1 MYPFKQSQ
9 KGDTIIREFASD
21 VDSEELV
28 WHRDRSDRYVKVLE
42 GSGWYLQVD
51 NQIPQKLIE
60 GSVYFIPANNYHR
73 VIRGKDSLI
82 VSIKEHKMKITRRQL
97 KRIIKEELA
106 HSRAGGDSPVL
117 VRYGDRSEIV
127 YNSYELDDLLDSLG
141 PSVPYSIDDL
151 GDMEP
156 RDMPIGRGIEQMAEE
171 RTRLMEYEQYVDEDG
186 NVYDDEGNVT
196 RRGKSFGRRYGGGTY
211 GTRGLP
217 PSRRSSSRRKTTF
230 AGSAANAPLIAA
242 VEAALSVKSNNFLQS
257 ILDQLK
263 KGRGLSSKQKAIVKK
278 ILVKTDPEA
287 AKLFEVRLSESAEMH
302 RCMDG
307 RMVKPESEA
316 CLVDIMDRI
325 DDAEFHRNSH
335 SCGSENR
342 VYYNGLLKGL
352 RTRRNALSK
361 ILQVD

>member
-9 KGDTIIREFASD
+9 KGDTIIREFAPD

-51 NQIPQKLIE
+51 NQVPQKLIE

-73 VIRGKDSLI
+73 VIRGKDSLV
-82 VSIKEHKMKITRRQL
+82 VSIKENKMKVTRSRLRQ
-97 KRIIKEELA
+97 IIKEEMA
-106 HSRAGGDSPVL
+106 HSRAGGEFPVL
-117 VRYGDRSEIV
+117 VRYRDRSEIV
-127 YNSYELDDLLDSLG
+127 YSSDELEDLLDFIG
-141 PSVPYSIDDL
+141 AGVAYSIDNL
-151 GDMEP
+151 GDMEA
-156 RDMPIGRGIEQMAEE
+156 RDMPVGHGIERMAEE

-217 PSRRSSSRRKTTF
+217 PSRRPSSRRKTTF

-242 VEAALSVKSNNFLQS
+242 VEAALTAKPNNFLKS

-263 KGRGLSSKQKAIVKK
+263 KGRGLSSKQKAIVRK
-278 ILVKTDPEA
+278 ILVKSDPEA
-287 AKLFEVRLSESAEMH
+287 AKLFEGRLSESTGMH

-307 RMVKPESEA
+307 RMVQPESEA
-316 CLVDIMDRI
+316 CLADIMDRI

-352 RTRRNALSK
+352 RTKRNSLSK
-361 ILQVD
+361 ILQVN